1 MGLFK
6 GKIVNLDRHFMSH
19 FRKKRIG
26 KDKHPTRNI
35 SMKGVNASFTHDQET
50 GDPIFVRADYPGL
63 KPEDVAIPML
73 NTTEDIIGDEMETA
87 VFDKWF
93 SVGSLLDY
101 IDKEMEIEGIF
112 EKILNIE
119 AFVRSKGEKIRVTYS
134 RYLPELVP
142 LFKDLNEKLK
152 GQGINP
158 NVPWLNNKILEFYL
172 ALWYLAWYLNIS
184 KTSSYN
190 RLISK
195 GENKNGQN

>member
-158 NVPWLNNKILEFYL
+158 KIPWLNNKILEFYF
-172 ALWYLAWYLNIS
+172 
-184 KTSSYN
+184 K
-190 RLISK
+190 
-195 GENKNGQN
+195 